1 MTPLTETS
9 VLILQHLVPDV
20 WKKAEKCWRKKDP
33 RAQHLANLVFLLSLS
48 YKTHLEVTLTFW
60 WCAHNSRLVSMA
72 TVSGDKGPAPA
83 ITQPVFITAATQALI
98 VEESGAGA
106 ELGAPQR

>member
-1 MTPLTETS
+1 
-9 VLILQHLVPDV
+9 
-20 WKKAEKCWRKKDP
+20 
-33 RAQHLANLVFLLSLS
+33 
-48 YKTHLEVTLTFW
+48 
-60 WCAHNSRLVSMA
+60 MA

-83 ITQPVFITAATQALI
+83 ITQPVFITAATQALV